1 MTPACAGGVAFFA
14 LGVRL
19 ADIENAQY
27 CDPRLIGLYD
37 VLNAGDADYLFYER
51 LIGPGPV
58 SVVDVGCGAGVF
70 AVRLARLGHR
80 VCGIDPAA
88 AMLSVA
94 RSRDGG
100 DLVQWLHGVAR
111 QLPADAQFDVAGM
124 TGHAFQCLLTDEA
137 VQETLQAVRAHL
149 VPGGRFLFESRN
161 PVCAPWLQWS
171 PGRSQRVV
179 VSPDGES
186 VSLHHALEG
195 DGPDGELL
203 AFATHYHFEQS
214 GAELVSR
221 SVLRFMAQAQIAK
234 HLTLAGFG
242 RVAWYGD
249 WSGAAL
255 TPSSREL
262 IAEAYCL

>member
-1 MTPACAGGVAFFA
+1 MV
-14 LGVRL
+14 
-19 ADIENAQY
+19 DIENAQY

-51 LIGPGPV
+51 LIGARPV
-58 SVVDVGCGAGVF
+58 SVVDVGCGTGVF

-80 VCGIDPAA
+80 VCGIDPAE

-100 DLVQWLHGVAR
+100 DLVQWLPGVAS
-111 QLPADAQFDVAGM
+111 QLPREMQCDVAVM
-124 TGHAFQCLLTDEA
+124 TGHAFQCLLTDDV
-137 VQETLQAVRAHL
+137 VQETLQAICARL

-161 PVCAPWLQWS
+161 PACAPWQQWS
-171 PGRSQRVV
+171 PDCSRRVV
-179 VSPDGES
+179 QSPAGEL
-186 VSLHHALEG
+186 VSLYHALEG

-203 AFATHYHFEQS
+203 AFGTHYYFAQS

-221 SVLRFMAQAQIAK
+221 SVLRFMTQAQIAR
-234 HLTLAGFG
+234 HLALAGFG
-242 RVAWYGD
+242 GVEWYGD
-249 WSGAAL
+249 WSGAAV

-262 IAEAYCL
+262 IAVAYCG

>member
-1 MTPACAGGVAFFA
+1 MTLACAGGVAF
-14 LGVRL
+14 LLWGVSL

-51 LIGPGPV
+51 LIGPRPV
-58 SVVDVGCGAGVF
+58 SVVDVGCGTGVF

-80 VCGIDPAA
+80 VCAIDPAV

-94 RSRDGG
+94 RLRDGG
-100 DLVQWLHGVAR
+100 DLVQWRHGIAS
-111 QLPADAQFDVAGM
+111 QLPREMQCDVAVM
-124 TGHAFQCLLTDEA
+124 TGHAFQCLLTDDA
-137 VQETLQAVRAHL
+137 VQDTLQAIRARL

-161 PVCAPWLQWS
+161 PDCAPWRQWS
-171 PGRSQRVV
+171 PDGSRRVV
-179 VSPDGES
+179 QSPVGEA

-203 AFATHYHFEQS
+203 AFTTHYHFAQS
-214 GAELVSR
+214 GTELVSR
-221 SVLRFMAQAQIAK
+221 SVLRFMTQAQIAK
-234 HLTLAGFG
+234 HLALAGFG
-242 RVAWYGD
+242 RVTWYGD

-262 IAEAYCL
+262 IVEAYSA